1 MSSLI
6 LNRPWSFRNPKEELI
21 NHLSKALSLPRSLTA
36 FLVNRGLDTRDAIE
50 EHLTPS
56 LSRLNDPFSL
66 KDMDKAVSRIVK
78 AIKDR
83 ERVGIFGDFDA
94 DGVTATA
101 LLYLFFR
108 ELGLEVFFYIPHRE
122 KEGYGLNSQGIDYL
136 ASKGCSLLVTVDCG
150 ITSLEEVSY
159 SNARG
164 MDTIV
169 TDHHT
174 PMESLPEAVACIDPK
189 RVDCSFPFKELSGVG
204 VAFYLAWAVRGA
216 LYRRGFF
223 EGSSPPNLKK
233 YLDLVAIG
241 TVADMMPLYRENRI
255 LVRTGLEV
263 MSTEP
268 RCGIRAL
275 LDSVGLDRQITC
287 TDIAFRLGPRLNAAG
302 RMHHATTALDL
313 LITDDLAQATRLCQE
328 LNGYNQERQ
337 RLERRLLSEVM
348 ELIKGK
354 DGQRAHVLY
363 GQGWQ
368 KGILGLVAS
377 KAVEVAGCPV
387 ILLSRDGD
395 MLVGSGRSP
404 DEIDLFSA
412 LSSCSHLFER
422 FGGHRSAAGVRLGM
436 ERLDEF
442 RRRFAQAVEKQ
453 AGEQPEAS
461 PLSLDA
467 RVELE
472 ELASNN
478 YVEFLEMLEPF
489 GPGYQGPLFS
499 SQNFHVK
506 DARVV
511 GQGHLKIAIVPEKQS
526 NSVRAIELLAWGHG
540 DKKDISWEHLE
551 LAFTPSVNCWNGRK
565 NIQLILKDARKT

>member
-1 MSSLI
+1 M
-6 LNRPWSFRNPKEELI
+6 
-21 NHLSKALSLPRSLTA
+21 
-36 FLVNRGLDTRDAIE
+36 
-50 EHLTPS
+50 TPS
-56 LSRLNDPFSL
+56 LSRLSDPFSL
-66 KDMDKAVSRIVK
+66 KDMDRAVSRIVK
-78 AIKDR
+78 AVEDR
-83 ERVGIFGDFDA
+83 ELVGIFGDFDA

-101 LLYLFFR
+101 LLYLFFK
-108 ELGLEVFFYIPHRE
+108 ELGLEPFVYIPHRE
-122 KEGYGLNSQGIDYL
+122 KEGYGLNGQGIDYL
-136 ASKGCSLLVTVDCG
+136 ASKGCTLLVTVDCG

-159 SNARG
+159 SNACG

-169 TDHHT
+169 TDHHR
-174 PMESLPEAVACIDPK
+174 PMESLPGAVACIDPK
-189 RVDCSFPFKELSGVG
+189 REDCPFSFKELSGVG

-268 RCGIRAL
+268 RCGVRAL
-275 LDSVGLDRQITC
+275 LDTVGLARQVTC

-302 RMHHATTALDL
+302 RMHHASTALDL
-313 LITDDLAQATRLCQE
+313 LITDDFAQATRLCQE

-337 RLERRLLSEVM
+337 RLERGLLSEVM

-354 DGQRAHVLY
+354 DGQGAHVLY

-387 ILLSRDGD
+387 ILLSREGE

-404 DEIDLFSA
+404 DDIDLFSA
-412 LSSCSHLFER
+412 LSSCSDLFER
-422 FGGHRSAAGVRLGM
+422 FGGHRSAAGVRLSM

-442 RRRFAQAVEKQ
+442 RRRFALAVEKQ
-453 AGEQPEAS
+453 SGEQAETP
-461 PLSLDA
+461 PLSIDA

-472 ELASNN
+472 ELASRN
-478 YVEFLEMLEPF
+478 YVDFLEMLEPF
-489 GPGYQGPLFS
+489 GPGYEGPLFCA
-499 SQNFHVK
+499 QNFRVK

-511 GQGHLKIAIVPEKQS
+511 GQGHLKMAIVPERLG
-526 NSVRAIELLAWGHG
+526 NGVRALEILAWGHG
-540 DKKDISWEHLE
+540 DKKDLSWDQLE
-551 LAFTPSVNCWNGRK
+551 LAFTPSVNFWNGRK
-565 NIQLILKDARKT
+565 SIQLILKDARKA

>member
-56 LSRLNDPFSL
+56 LSRLSDPLTL
-66 KDMDKAVSRIVK
+66 KDMDRAISRIVK
-78 AIKDR
+78 AVKDR

-101 LLYLFFR
+101 LLYLFFK
-108 ELGLEVFFYIPHRE
+108 ELGLEPFVYIPHRE

-169 TDHHT
+169 TDHHR
-174 PMESLPEAVACIDPK
+174 PMDSLPEAVACIDPK
-189 RVDCSFPFKELSGVG
+189 RQDCPFPFKELSGVG
-204 VAFYLAWAVRGA
+204 VAFYLSWAVRGA
-216 LYRRGFF
+216 LYRMGFF

-255 LVRTGLEV
+255 LVKTGLEV

-275 LDSVGLDRQITC
+275 LDSVGLDRQVTC

-302 RMHHATTALDL
+302 RMHHATTALNL
-313 LITDDLAQATRLCQE
+313 LITDDFAQATRLCQE

-337 RLERRLLSEVM
+337 RLERRLLSEVL

-354 DGQRAHVLY
+354 DGQGAHVLY

-377 KAVEVAGCPV
+377 KAVEVSGCPV
-387 ILLSRDGD
+387 ILLSRDGE

-412 LSSCSHLFER
+412 LSSCSDLFER
-422 FGGHRSAAGVRLGM
+422 FGGHRSAAGVRLSM

-442 RRRFAQAVEKQ
+442 RMRFAKAVEKQ
-453 AGEQPEAS
+453 SGEQPEVP

-467 RVELE
+467 RVGLE
-472 ELASNN
+472 ELASRN
-478 YVEFLEMLEPF
+478 YVDFLEMLEPF
-489 GPGYQGPLFS
+489 GPGYQGPIFS
-499 SQNFHVK
+499 AQNFHVK

-511 GQGHLKIAIVPEKQS
+511 GQGHLKMAIVPERQD
-526 NSVRAIELLAWGHG
+526 NGVRAFEILAWGHG
-540 DKKDISWEHLE
+540 DKRDISWELLE

-565 NIQLILKDARKT
+565 SIQLILKDARKV